1 MISTFFFVVVVL
13 SPQGKRTRTLP
24 KLSKPDK
31 HSATM
36 FNDRIKVRFSQARLK
51 KLEDKFQPKG
61 EKFCCAKYPDVE
73 EGLQRA
79 G

>member
-1 MISTFFFVVVVL
+1 
-13 SPQGKRTRTLP
+13 
-24 KLSKPDK
+24 
-31 HSATM
+31 M

-61 EKFCCAKYPDVE
+61 EKFCCTKYPDIE